1 MLSEVLTYAYVLS
14 EVLTYAYVLSEVL
27 TYADVLSEAGS
38 GPYFF
43 GGRKSYVFRQV
54 LSCAY

>member
-1 MLSEVLTYAYVLS
+1 M
-14 EVLTYAYVLSEVL
+14 L
-27 TYADVLSEAGS
+27 TYADVLVAGGLHVYVLSEAGS

-54 LSCAY
+54 LSRALY